1 MRKTNKNLTKQIL
14 TLMLAFVMVFTG
26 MGIGSWGVDQ
36 AWAEEDSFSKIAK
49 INYTAYNKKGKI
61 IAAYSFTT
69 DNEKCTA
76 TCKTIESF
84 RSLSKIS
91 ERITLIDE
99 EEKTIGFDNMSI
111 TLNGTTTNTWAWEK
125 DSPTELKLT
134 IAIGGKTKEYFLS
147 FIYDAPYFKTLLYN
161 YGQWTRFSYQ
171 EGVDEYKD
179 TGGTGLTVTENV
191 AKASELKLEGCTG
204 KILAI
209 ESDYCEPKDS
219 CATINS
225 DGVSA
230 VVNWYKANGEIRIT
244 ISNSDDDTT
253 GKTFTV
259 KSRRSHTFATGASE
273 HGTIK
278 KINTN
283 WNAIAT
289 DDWSCYAYPEEG
301 YKVTNAYIMA
311 TLPDETEEVR
321 YPAMEVHAE
330 TNLLTFRAPY
340 ADGTV
345 YAEFAPLTDGE
356 QSSAV
361 QVKSF
366 AIAGVQGTID
376 ESFGDYIRITGL
388 PKSLDLSQVQPEVTL
403 SKGAQAQAE
412 PLDLRGGKMAAY
424 KITAENGQAT
434 RTYWVTATQEPFYG
448 SGTAEDPYRI
458 ETADDLVALAK
469 NSQKEP
475 YRSAYYK
482 QTEDLDMSG
491 KTMSSI
497 GGVNP
502 IYGFAGIYDGNGK
515 TISNLNVSYLFD
527 AVTGEI
533 RDLTL
538 AESCTFKNASVA
550 RWLVGGKVINCKNYG
565 SILPTFNGT
574 DWSNNANAGGIV
586 QTAESGAEILGCE
599 NYGKIEIQ
607 SDKTNF
613 SRIGGIAASISNA
626 VIRDCHNY
634 GSLNAGKPAEN
645 YYGNTGNYAGGI
657 VGRVTTAGI
666 YKGNNRIIGC
676 SNRGSV
682 TAGGYVGGILAEIPN
697 NSACNVLIE
706 SCFNTGTLTATN
718 QTEDQHI
725 GGIVGM
731 GFDRI
736 LNCYHAGT
744 LEAGSTTGRS
754 YRGGI
759 LGYVAKGTGAAT
771 LAHNYSVQ
779 SASLSV
785 GGHAE
790 DAVLADD
797 TVLMNAFSMQEES
810 FVDTLNRY
818 EKPVS
823 LHAVTFA
830 MDSQNQNDG
839 YPVIGKLEKI
849 KNYNAA
855 ITAFSL
861 NGRLGVIDQ
870 EAGTITVMLPY
881 NTNLTALTPTI
892 VMTDGASVTP
902 EGAKDFTEPVKYT
915 VTSEDGSYAK
925 VYTVKVQ
932 TAASAEGFSFFRVRF
947 NVSNEEL
954 VLDENDTITV
964 SDLDFES
971 HSFSIDYLTADGSEA
986 KALLSGSNTGGGLVD
1001 KEIKKSSESGAYDTF
1016 YISNW
1021 MTGSIGGGY
1030 TSGEKT
1036 IKILYGENFSKERT
1050 ITIKVIPSLKTETF
1064 SIKSGETVLNIK
1076 EIADGYR
1083 VDLPDGT
1090 TAITVNAEGNSS
1102 KVKVSI
1108 NGEAATQKELSISAF
1123 TENGFDIVLADP
1135 DKPEINRT
1143 YHITLNPVKSCKVSF
1158 DLTPENAAI
1167 TLLDQDGSLVEPDAN
1182 GEYTLISGSGYS
1194 YTYRI
1199 SCAGYVTR
1207 EGTLDENR
1215 LNKSEKTFDIELTK
1229 VGSGSQGS
1237 ELEDLT
1243 GDWTSFRGSSTN
1255 MGITSAKTPKLDRT
1269 AKLLW
1274 QVSSGSGWSASPTPQ
1289 LLVDGYL
1296 YFHSGRKIVKINP
1309 KNGEVAASAEIAGS
1323 NQYTTNPL
1331 AYGEGMIFVLLDGG
1345 KVQAL
1350 NAKTLESLWISEE
1363 LGGQNISPLI
1373 YHNGYIYTGTWKAED
1388 KDGVYYCLS
1397 VTDEDASKTDEIKH
1411 PMWQIKHKGGFYWAG
1426 AYATDNYVVFGSDDG
1441 TSGYNSPTA
1450 TLYSVN
1456 PTTGKVIDTITG
1468 IIGDIRST
1476 IAYADGYVFFTTKA
1490 GYLYRVSVGVNGNL
1504 SEAEHFQMSGMSTG
1518 TPVVSDG
1525 TVFAT
1530 CSGKDQFNS
1539 PGTIYAVDVDTMQ
1552 KITEAETT
1560 GYVQSSML
1568 LSTAYKES
1576 EKALYLYATYN
1587 KEPGGLYALKYDL
1600 ESKNFKGKEIFTPSG
1615 SAVQYNICSPIADAD
1630 GVIYF
1635 KNDSGHIFA
1644 LKERG
1649 EDEIAIANII
1659 FRLNGGSAAG
1669 IQDGDRIE
1677 YYAGDE
1683 GKTLPIPSKS
1693 GYTFKGW
1700 FSENNTSSQQYTQVS
1715 AKLPQTLYAIWEKT
1729 AAPTPSE
1736 DGKITVKFRLIG
1748 AEVAKQDVDLSENTY
1763 LPNYVT
1769 WISTKTY
1776 RVPVGTTVGEVFKMA
1791 TEAAGIEY
1799 AGYENNYISTMKAP
1813 ASLGGK
1819 WLGEFTNGPKSGW
1832 MYTVNGSHPNKGLVD
1847 WVLSNNDFVVW
1858 HYVNDYS
1865 YEVEDWFDDP
1875 NYPSLA
1881 KKDKITKYYN
1891 GWLKA
1896 ADVVGSA
1903 GGGIAAGEVEEVK
1916 DVTTDTKTG
1925 TTTAPTE
1932 VKVSEKTNA
1941 DGTKTKVADVKVSV
1955 DNQKEILK
1963 QAKEKKSNEIILVVP
1978 SKEVGDAA
1986 KADVTLEKSFIDA
1999 IVKDTDAK
2007 LTIKTPFGDK
2017 TYTQEELKAMSEA
2030 ATGSTV
2036 TVAIEKAAEPTD
2048 DAAAKI
2054 AKAKSIVKDMKL
2066 VARSSKTAKKNI
2078 KAVLK
2083 SDAKVKASIKEL
2095 KDLGFT
2101 VKYRF
2106 YRSTKKAA
2114 SYKAAVTKKTAAYT
2128 NTSGKKGT
2136 KYFYKVQVR
2145 VYDEN
2150 GKLIAKTALKQC
2162 KYASRTWTKAK

>member
-1 MRKTNKNLTKQIL
+1 MRKINKNLTKQIL

-26 MGIGSWGVDQ
+26 MGIGSWGVDT
-36 AWAEEDSFSKIAK
+36 AWAEEKPFEAIILTLKDGTTYEFIP
-49 INYTAYNKKGKI
+49 NFEDYTAVCETEMIPTY
-61 IAAYSFTT
+61 
-69 DNEKCTA
+69 
-76 TCKTIESF
+76 IEVSDV
-84 RSLSKIS
+84 KV
-91 ERITLIDE
+91 
-99 EEKTIGFDNMSI
+99 
-111 TLNGTTTNTWAWEK
+111 
-125 DSPTELKLT
+125 ELKNLKSDEDLPVKLGKNNWSVET
-134 IAIGGKTKEYFLS
+134 QKEKNIKIGTYKFKLS
-147 FIYDAPYFKTLLYN
+147 FKQGPSYFSQITYN
-161 YGQWTRFSYQ
+161 YNGDEAKAVVKRVEGQTKYEPVGRYNGQAISDAVV
-171 EGVDEYKD
+171 EEY
-179 TGGTGLTVTENV
+179 
-191 AKASELKLEGCTG
+191 AKASKLTVEGGTG
-204 KILAI
+204 KILSI
-209 ESDYCEPKDS
+209 EPAECIIDKQDKT
-219 CATINS
+219 ATI
-225 DGVSA
+225 
-230 VVNWYKANGEIRIT
+230 NWYKANGIIK
-244 ISNSDDDTT
+244 IKLSNRMGADS
-253 GKTFTV
+253 GETFTITNHNYV
-259 KSRRSHTFATGASE
+259 KMSTSE
-273 HGTIK
+273 CKNGTIF
-278 KINTN
+278 NG
-283 WNAIAT
+283 
-289 DDWSCYAYPEEG
+289 SVVPYANRECKFYMLPDKG
-301 YKVTNAYIMA
+301 YKLKNAWVET
-311 TLPDETEEVR
+311 TLPGETEAVKPVVSMNAAANEI
-321 YPAMEVHAE
+321 
-330 TNLLTFRAPY
+330 TFTTPY
-340 ADGTV
+340 AGGTV
-345 YAEFAPLTDGE
+345 YAEFEKLGE
-356 QSSAV
+356 NEASSRALIENFSV
-361 QVKSF
+361 AGKKGKITNFGVVGWVQEVAIPKSMDITQVKPDVVLSDG
-366 AIAGVQGTID
+366 A
-376 ESFGDYIRITGL
+376 TGS
-388 PKSLDLSQVQPEVTL
+388 PEVLDLS
-403 SKGAQAQAE
+403 SGSAQ
-412 PLDLRGGKMAAY
+412 Y
-424 KITAENGQAT
+424 T
-434 RTYWVTATQEPFYG
+434 VTAANKQCKRVYTIYASQLPFNG

-458 ETADDLVALAK
+458 ETADDLVNLANK
-469 NSQKEP
+469 GQQEP
-475 YRSAYYK
+475 YRNAYYK

-491 KTMSSI
+491 KTMSPI
-497 GGVNP
+497 GGPNGDS
-502 IYGFAGIYDGNGK
+502 GFAGTYDGNGK
-515 TISNLNVSYLFD
+515 KISNLNVSYLFN

-565 SILPTFNGT
+565 SILPTFDSVDNS
-574 DWSNNANAGGIV
+574 DDAKAGGIV
-586 QTAESGAEILGCE
+586 QIAESGAEITGCE

-613 SRIGGIAASISNA
+613 SYIGGIAACISNA

-634 GSLNAGKPAEN
+634 ASLNAGKPAED

-797 TVLMNAFSMQEES
+797 TTLMLASSMQEES

-839 YPVIGKLEKI
+839 YPVIGELEKI

-881 NTNLTALTPTI
+881 NTNLIALTPTI
-892 VMTDGASVTP
+892 VMTDGATVTP
-902 EGAKDFTEPVKYT
+902 EGAKDFTKPVEYT
-915 VTSEDGSYAK
+915 VTSEDGSYTKTYK
-925 VYTVKVQ
+925 VTVK
-932 TAASAEGFSFFRVRF
+932 TPESADGFSFFRVRF
-947 NVSNEEL
+947 NISNEEL

-964 SDLDFES
+964 SDLDFAS

-986 KALLSGSNTGGGLVD
+986 KALLSGSNTEDGLVD
-1001 KEIKKSSESGAYDTF
+1001 KEITKSWWESGAYDTF

-1021 MTGSIGGGY
+1021 MTGSPGGGY

-1036 IKILYGENFSKERT
+1036 IKILYGKDFSETRT

-1064 SIKSGETVLNIK
+1064 NITAGDTALNLKETEN
-1076 EIADGYR
+1076 GYR
-1083 VDLPDGT
+1083 LDLPSGT
-1090 TAITVNAEGNSS
+1090 ESFTVNAEGNNS
-1102 KVKVSI
+1102 KVTVSI
-1108 NGEAATQKELSISAF
+1108 NGETGKQKDLTVSDLLE
-1123 TENGFDIVLADP
+1123 TGFDIVLADP
-1135 DKPEINRT
+1135 DQPEIKRT

-1255 MGITSAKTPKLDRT
+1255 MGLTSAKTPKIDKT

-1441 TSGYNSPTA
+1441 TSGYNSPA
-1450 TLYSVN
+1450 AILYSVN
-1456 PTTGKVIDTITG
+1456 PTTGKVIDKITG

-1476 IAYADGYVFFTTKA
+1476 IAYADDSVFFTTKA
-1490 GYLYRVSVGVNGNL
+1490 GYLYRVSVDENGSL
-1504 SEAEHFQMSGMSTG
+1504 SNEQYFKMDGMSTG

-1530 CSGKDQFNS
+1530 CSGARQFDD
-1539 PGTIYAVDVDTMQ
+1539 PGKVYAVNAGTMD
-1552 KITEAETT
+1552 KITEAETP
-1560 GYVQSSML
+1560 GYVQSSLL

-1600 ESKNFKGKEIFTPSG
+1600 ESKTFTGKEIFTPSG

-1649 EDEIAIANII
+1649 EDEIAIANVI

-1700 FSENNTSSQQYTQVS
+1700 FSENNTSSRQYTQVS

-1748 AEVAKQDVDLSENTY
+1748 AEVAKQDVDLSKNTY

-1791 TEAAGIEY
+1791 TAAAGIEY
-1799 AGYENNYISTMKAP
+1799 VGYENNYISTMKAP

-1832 MYTVNGSHPNKGLVD
+1832 MYTVNDSHPNKGLVD

-1903 GGGIAAGEVEEVK
+1903 GGGAAAGVIEEEVK

-1925 TTTAPTE
+1925 TTTAPTD

-1941 DGTKTKVADVKVSV
+1941 DGTKTKVADVKVSA

-1986 KADVTLEKSFIDA
+1986 KADVTLDKSFIDS
-1999 IVKDTDAK
+1999 IVKDTNAK

-2017 TYTQEELKAMSEA
+2017 TYTQDELKAMSEA
-2030 ATGSTV
+2030 ATGSTI
-2036 TVAIEKAAEPTD
+2036 TVAIEKAAEQPTD
-2048 DAAAKI
+2048 EDAAKAEKI
-2054 AKAKSIVKDMKL
+2054 AKAKSIVKNMKL

-2150 GKLIAKTALKQC
+2150 GKLVAKTALKQC
-2162 KYASRTWTKAK
+2162 KYASRTWNK

>member
-1 MRKTNKNLTKQIL
+1 
-14 TLMLAFVMVFTG
+14 MLAFVLVFTS

-36 AWAEEDSFSKIAK
+36 AWADENQPFSAIVVTKHSASYEFIPNFS
-49 INYTAYNKKGKI
+49 NYTAVCTTGNIPDQI
-61 IAAYSFTT
+61 IRGVISLEGNDLDRASLVTKNITIWKNVKTTSKTVKVSIDGESKDFTLSFEQAP
-69 DNEKCTA
+69 NY
-76 TCKTIESF
+76 F
-84 RSLSKIS
+84 N
-91 ERITLIDE
+91 RIT
-99 EEKTIGFDNMSI
+99 
-111 TLNGTTTNTWAWEK
+111 
-125 DSPTELKLT
+125 
-134 IAIGGKTKEYFLS
+134 
-147 FIYDAPYFKTLLYN
+147 YN
-161 YGQWTRFSYQ
+161 YCGPDTLAYVTY
-171 EGVDEYKD
+171 EENKDEYVPTDKP
-179 TGGTGLTVTENV
+179 GTANQFHTRGKKSEYAKESLLTV
-191 AKASELKLEGCTG
+191 SGSTG
-204 KILAI
+204 KILGI
-209 ESDYCEPKDS
+209 EPEVCVKEKSD
-219 CATINS
+219 TT
-225 DGVSA
+225 A
-230 VVNWYKANGEIRIT
+230 VINWYKANGEIAIT
-244 ISNSDDDTT
+244 LSNSPDDKV
-253 GKTFTV
+253 GKTFTI
-259 KSRRSHTFATGASE
+259 RSENKTFLSNSMNEQGRVIVSEGGTAQATQYHT
-273 HGTIK
+273 
-278 KINTN
+278 
-283 WNAIAT
+283 
-289 DDWSCYAYPEEG
+289 CYALPEDG
-301 YKVTNAYIMA
+301 YKLKEAYLSA
-311 TLPDETEEVR
+311 KLPDEETETKYDANVN
-321 YPAMEVHAE
+321 AA
-330 TNLLTFRAPY
+330 TNEITFKVPY
-340 ADGTV
+340 ADSTV
-345 YAEFAPLTDGE
+345 YAEFEPLAE
-356 QSSAV
+356 EELSSAA
-361 QVKSF
+361 QVKKFSVCGIDATIIEYGKENNKIVLF
-366 AIAGVQGTID
+366 GIPKSADLSEVHPTVSLSNGAAGT
-376 ESFGDYIRITGL
+376 E
-388 PKSLDLSQVQPEVTL
+388 SLDLS
-403 SKGAQAQAE
+403 SG
-412 PLDLRGGKMAAY
+412 
-424 KITAENGQAT
+424 TAFYT
-434 RTYWVTATQEPFYG
+434 VTAQNRNLRKYKVSVERAPFYG

-458 ETADDLVALAK
+458 EAADDLVALAT
-469 NSQKEP
+469 NSRKEP

-482 QTEDLDMSG
+482 QTEDLDMTG
-491 KTMSSI
+491 KSMNSI
-497 GGVNP
+497 GGANTT
-502 IYGFAGIYDGNGK
+502 YGFAGIYDGNGK
-515 TISNLNVSYLFD
+515 TISNLNVPYLFN

-533 RDLTL
+533 RSLTL
-538 AESCTFKNASVA
+538 DESCTFKNASVA
-550 RWLVGGKVINCKNYG
+550 RRLDGGKVFNCKNYG
-565 SILPTFNGT
+565 SILPECK
-574 DWSNNANAGGIV
+574 DVNNSLDADAGGNV
-586 QTAESGAEILGCE
+586 QDASAGSEILDCV
-599 NYGKIEIQ
+599 NYGKIEMQ
-607 SDKTNF
+607 STGANF
-613 SRIGGIAASISNA
+613 ARIGGITAYVSNSIIWN
-626 VIRDCHNY
+626 CHNY
-634 GSLNAGKPAEN
+634 GDLNAGTPTES
-645 YYGNTGNYAGGI
+645 YYGSDGNYAGGI
-657 VGRVTTAGI
+657 AGQASGDSTI
-666 YKGNNRIIGC
+666 VGC
-676 SNRGSV
+676 SNHGSV
-682 TAGGYVGGILAEIPN
+682 TAGGYIGGILGLITN
-697 NSACNVLIE
+697 NIDYRILVE
-706 SCFNTGTLTATN
+706 SCFNTGTITGTN

-759 LGYVAKGTGAAT
+759 LGYVAKGKGATT

-797 TVLMNAFSMQEES
+797 TTLMLASFMKEES

-823 LHAVTFA
+823 LYQVTFA
-830 MDSQNQNDG
+830 MDSKAENDG
-839 YPVIGKLEKI
+839 YPVIGELEKI

-986 KALLSGSNTGGGLVD
+986 KALISGSNTGGGLVD
-1001 KEIKKSSESGAYDTF
+1001 KEITKSWDSGAYDIF
-1016 YISNW
+1016 RISNW

-1036 IKILYGENFSKERT
+1036 IRILYGENFSKTRT
-1050 ITIKVIPSLKTETF
+1050 ITIKVIPSLKTENF
-1064 SIKSGETVLNIK
+1064 SIKSGEIVLNIK
-1076 EIADGYR
+1076 ETADGYR

-1090 TAITVNAEGNSS
+1090 ENITVNAEANNS
-1102 KVKVSI
+1102 KVTVSI
-1108 NGEAATQKELSISAF
+1108 NGETAKSKELTVSELQEKA
-1123 TENGFDIVLADP
+1123 FDIVLADP

-1255 MGITSAKTPKLDRT
+1255 MGLTSAKTPKIDKT

-1331 AYGEGMIFVLLDGG
+1331 AYGEGMIFVLLDDG

-1426 AYATDNYVVFGSDDG
+1426 AYATDNYVIFGSDDG

-1490 GYLYRVSVGVNGNL
+1490 GYLYRVSVDANGNL
-1504 SEAEHFQMSGMSTG
+1504 SEAKYFQMSGMSTG

-1525 TVFAT
+1525 TVFVT

-1539 PGTIYAVDVDTMQ
+1539 PGTIYAVDVNTMQ
-1552 KITEAETT
+1552 EITKAETP

-1600 ESKNFKGKEIFTPSG
+1600 GSKTFTGKEIFTPSG

-1649 EDEIAIANII
+1649 EDEIAIANVI

-1865 YEVEDWFDDP
+1865 
-1875 NYPSLA
+1875 
-1881 KKDKITKYYN
+1881 
-1891 GWLKA
+1891 
-1896 ADVVGSA
+1896 
-1903 GGGIAAGEVEEVK
+1903 
-1916 DVTTDTKTG
+1916 
-1925 TTTAPTE
+1925 
-1932 VKVSEKTNA
+1932 
-1941 DGTKTKVADVKVSV
+1941 
-1955 DNQKEILK
+1955 
-1963 QAKEKKSNEIILVVP
+1963 
-1978 SKEVGDAA
+1978 
-1986 KADVTLEKSFIDA
+1986 
-1999 IVKDTDAK
+1999 
-2007 LTIKTPFGDK
+2007 
-2017 TYTQEELKAMSEA
+2017 
-2030 ATGSTV
+2030 
-2036 TVAIEKAAEPTD
+2036 
-2048 DAAAKI
+2048 
-2054 AKAKSIVKDMKL
+2054 
-2066 VARSSKTAKKNI
+2066 
-2078 KAVLK
+2078 
-2083 SDAKVKASIKEL
+2083 
-2095 KDLGFT
+2095 
-2101 VKYRF
+2101 
-2106 YRSTKKAA
+2106 
-2114 SYKAAVTKKTAAYT
+2114 
-2128 NTSGKKGT
+2128 
-2136 KYFYKVQVR
+2136 
-2145 VYDEN
+2145 
-2150 GKLIAKTALKQC
+2150 
-2162 KYASRTWTKAK
+2162 

>member
-36 AWAEEDSFSKIAK
+36 AWADEDSFSKIAQIDYVPQGK
-49 INYTAYNKKGKI
+49 PRNSFMVDHETKTAVSETKFERLGTRPSYLKLVDTEGNEIRPDTITGTLDGKPVTRWTWSKDAPTI
-61 IAAYSFTT
+61 LQLAI
-69 DNEKCTA
+69 
-76 TCKTIESF
+76 TIEG
-84 RSLSKIS
+84 R
-91 ERITLIDE
+91 
-99 EEKTIGFDNMSI
+99 
-111 TLNGTTTNTWAWEK
+111 
-125 DSPTELKLT
+125 TE
-134 IAIGGKTKEYFLS
+134 
-147 FIYDAPYFKTLLYN
+147 IYDLSYEYKPDPTYFKTLLYN

-171 EGVDEYKD
+171 EGVYEYKD
-179 TGGTGLTVTENV
+179 TGNGLTVKEDV

-204 KILAI
+204 RILKI
-209 ESDYCEPKDS
+209 ESDYCESNDS
-219 CATINS
+219 CAAINA
-225 DGVSA
+225 DGISA

-244 ISNSDDDTT
+244 ISNSGDDTT

-259 KSRRSHTFATGASE
+259 KSRRRHDVTTGASE

-278 KINTN
+278 KIMTSSS
-283 WNAIAT
+283 AIAT

-321 YPAMEVHAE
+321 YPVTKVDAK

-345 YAEFAPLTDGE
+345 YAEFAPLADGE

-376 ESFGDYIRITGL
+376 ESFNDYIRITGL
-388 PKSLDLSQVQPEVTL
+388 PKSLDLSQVQPKVTL

-412 PLDLRGGKMAAY
+412 PLDLRGGKMVAY

-458 ETADDLVALAK
+458 ETADDLVALAN

-482 QTEDLDMSG
+482 QTEDLDMTG
-491 KTMSSI
+491 KSMNSI
-497 GGVNP
+497 GGANMT
-502 IYGFAGIYDGNGK
+502 YGFAGTYDGNGK
-515 TISNLNVSYLFD
+515 TISNLNVPYLFN

-574 DWSNNANAGGIV
+574 DWSNDANAGGIV
-586 QTAESGAEILGCE
+586 QTAESGAEIIGCE

-744 LEAGSTTGRS
+744 LEAGSTSGRS

-797 TVLMNAFSMQEES
+797 TTLMLASFMKEES

-823 LHAVTFA
+823 LYQVTFA

-839 YPVIGKLEKI
+839 YPVIGELEKI

-881 NTNLTALTPTI
+881 NTDLTALTPTI

-986 KALLSGSNTGGGLVD
+986 KALISGSNTGGGLVD
-1001 KEIKKSSESGAYDTF
+1001 KEITKSWESGAYDTF

-1036 IKILYGENFSKERT
+1036 IKILYGENFSKTRT
-1050 ITIKVIPSLKTETF
+1050 ITIKVIPSLKTEAF
-1064 SIKSGETVLNIK
+1064 SITAGDTALNLKET
-1076 EIADGYR
+1076 EDGYR
-1083 VDLPDGT
+1083 IDVPSGT

-1102 KVKVSI
+1102 KVTVLI
-1108 NGEAATQKELSISAF
+1108 NGDTATSKELTVSDLPES
-1123 TENGFDIVLADP
+1123 GFDIVLADP
-1135 DKPEINRT
+1135 DNEAINRT
-1143 YHITLNPVKSCKVSF
+1143 YHITVNPVKSCKVSF

-1255 MGITSAKTPKLDRT
+1255 MGLTSAKTPKIDKT

-1331 AYGEGMIFVLLDGG
+1331 AYGEGMIFVLLDDG

-1490 GYLYRVSVGVNGNL
+1490 GYLYRVSVDANGNL
-1504 SEAEHFQMSGMSTG
+1504 SEAKYFQMSGMSTG

-1552 KITEAETT
+1552 KITEAETP

-1600 ESKNFKGKEIFTPSG
+1600 GSKTFTGKEIFTPSG

-1649 EDEIAIANII
+1649 EDEIAIANVI

-1748 AEVAKQDVDLSENTY
+1748 AEVAKRDVDLSKNTY

-1813 ASLGGK
+1813 AFLGGK

-1875 NYPSLA
+1875 NYPKLA
-1881 KKDKITKYYN
+1881 TNDKYYN

-1896 ADVVGSA
+1896 ADSTGAS
-1903 GGGIAAGEVEEVK
+1903 GGGIAAGTVEEEVK
-1916 DVTTDTKTG
+1916 NVTTDTKTG

-1941 DGTKTKVADVKVSV
+1941 DGTKTKVADVKVSA

-2078 KAVLK
+2078 KVTTSLDK
-2083 SDAKVKASIKEL
+2083 QDKTLIKEL

>member
-36 AWAEEDSFSKIAK
+36 AWAEEDSFSKIAQ
-49 INYTAYNKKGKI
+49 INYVARGKLRNSFVVDHKTKTAVSEAKFESLVNRLSYLKLVDTEGNEILFDKITGTLDGKTVT
-61 IAAYSFTT
+61 SWTW
-69 DNEKCTA
+69 
-76 TCKTIESF
+76 
-84 RSLSKIS
+84 SKDAPTPLQLAI
-91 ERITLIDE
+91 
-99 EEKTIGFDNMSI
+99 TIGGRTETYALSYEYKPD
-111 TLNGTTTNTWAWEK
+111 
-125 DSPTELKLT
+125 PT
-134 IAIGGKTKEYFLS
+134 
-147 FIYDAPYFKTLLYN
+147 YFKTLLYN

-179 TGGTGLTVTENV
+179 TGIGLTVRENV

-204 KILAI
+204 RILKI

-244 ISNSDDDTT
+244 ISNSGNDTT

-259 KSRRSHTFATGASE
+259 KSRRRHDVTTGASE

-278 KINTN
+278 KIKTN
-283 WNAIAT
+283 PSAIAT

-321 YPAMEVHAE
+321 YSVKEVHAE

-345 YAEFAPLTDGE
+345 YAEFVPLADGE

-366 AIAGVQGTID
+366 AIAGVQGVID
-376 ESFGDYIRITGL
+376 ESYGDYIRVTGL
-388 PKSLDLSQVQPEVTL
+388 PKSVDLSQVQPKVTL

-458 ETADDLVALAK
+458 ETADDLVALAT

-482 QTEDLDMSG
+482 QTEDLDMTG
-491 KTMSSI
+491 KSMNSI
-497 GGVNP
+497 GGVNTT
-502 IYGFAGIYDGNGK
+502 YGFAGTYEGNGK

-527 AVTGEI
+527 TVTGEI

-797 TVLMNAFSMQEES
+797 TTLMLASSMQEES
-810 FVDTLNRY
+810 FIDTLNRY

-823 LHAVTFA
+823 LYQVTFA

-839 YPVIGKLEKI
+839 YPVIGELEKI

-881 NTNLTALTPTI
+881 NTDLTALTPTI

-986 KALLSGSNTGGGLVD
+986 KALISGSNTGGGLVD
-1001 KEIKKSSESGAYDTF
+1001 KEITKSWDSGAYDTF

-1036 IKILYGENFSKERT
+1036 IRILYGENFSKTRT
-1050 ITIKVIPSLKTETF
+1050 ITIKVIPSLKTENF

-1076 EIADGYR
+1076 ETADGYR

-1090 TAITVNAEGNSS
+1090 ENITVNAEANNS
-1102 KVKVSI
+1102 KVTVSI
-1108 NGEAATQKELSISAF
+1108 NGERSTSKELTVSELK
-1123 TENGFDIVLADP
+1123 ENTFDIVLADP

-1158 DLTPENAAI
+1158 DLMPENAAI

-1255 MGITSAKTPKLDRT
+1255 MGLTSAKTPKIDKT

-1552 KITEAETT
+1552 KITEAETP

-1600 ESKNFKGKEIFTPSG
+1600 GSKTFTGKEIFTPSG

-1649 EDEIAIANII
+1649 EDEIAIANVI

-1748 AEVAKQDVDLSENTY
+1748 AEVAKRDVDLSKNTY

-1963 QAKEKKSNEIILVVP
+1963 QAKEKKSNEIILVV
-1978 SKEVGDAA
+1978 SGKEVGDAA

-2036 TVAIEKAAEPTD
+2036 TIVIEKAAEPTD

-2083 SDAKVKASIKEL
+2083 SDAKVKASIKEM

>member
-36 AWAEEDSFSKIAK
+36 AWADEDSFSKIAQIDYVPQGK
-49 INYTAYNKKGKI
+49 PRNSFMVDHETKTAVSETKFERLGTRPSYLKLVDTEGNEIRPDTITGTLDGKPVTRWTWSKDAPTI
-61 IAAYSFTT
+61 LQLAI
-69 DNEKCTA
+69 
-76 TCKTIESF
+76 TIEG
-84 RSLSKIS
+84 R
-91 ERITLIDE
+91 
-99 EEKTIGFDNMSI
+99 
-111 TLNGTTTNTWAWEK
+111 
-125 DSPTELKLT
+125 TE
-134 IAIGGKTKEYFLS
+134 
-147 FIYDAPYFKTLLYN
+147 IYDLSYEYKPDPTYFKTLLYN

-179 TGGTGLTVTENV
+179 TGGAGLTVKENV
-191 AKASELKLEGCTG
+191 AKASALKLEGCTG

-259 KSRRSHTFATGASE
+259 KSRRLHTFATGASE

-278 KINTN
+278 KIMTSSS
-283 WNAIAT
+283 AIAT

-321 YPAMEVHAE
+321 YSVKEVDAE

-345 YAEFAPLTDGE
+345 YAEFAPLADGE

-376 ESFGDYIRITGL
+376 ESFNDYIRITGL
-388 PKSLDLSQVQPEVTL
+388 PKSLDLSQVQPKVTL

-412 PLDLRGGKMAAY
+412 PLDLRGGKMTAY

-482 QTEDLDMSG
+482 QSEDLDMTG
-491 KTMSSI
+491 KSMNSI
-497 GGVNP
+497 GGANMT
-502 IYGFAGIYDGNGK
+502 YGFAGTYDGNGK
-515 TISNLNVSYLFD
+515 TISNLNVPYLFN

-586 QTAESGAEILGCE
+586 QIAERGAEILGCK

-613 SRIGGIAASISNA
+613 SRIGGIAASISN
-626 VIRDCHNY
+626 VTIRNCHNY
-634 GSLNAGKPAEN
+634 GSLNAGKPAEG
-645 YYGNTGNYAGGI
+645 YHGSTGNYAGGI
-657 VGRVTTAGI
+657 VGEVRTSST
-666 YKGNNRIIGC
+666 YKGSTQIIGC

-744 LEAGSTTGRS
+744 LEAGSTSGRS

-797 TVLMNAFSMQEES
+797 TTLMLASSMQEES
-810 FVDTLNRY
+810 FIDTLNRY

-823 LHAVTFA
+823 LYQVTFA
-830 MDSQNQNDG
+830 MDSKAENDG
-839 YPVIGKLEKI
+839 YPVIGELEKI

-881 NTNLTALTPTI
+881 NTDLTALTPTI

-925 VYTVKVQ
+925 VYAVKVQ

-947 NVSNEEL
+947 NASNEEL

-986 KALLSGSNTGGGLVD
+986 KALISGSNTGDGLID
-1001 KEIKKSSESGAYDTF
+1001 KEITKSWDSGAYDIF
-1016 YISNW
+1016 RISNW

-1050 ITIKVIPSLKTETF
+1050 ITIKVIPSLKTENF

-1076 EIADGYR
+1076 ETADGYR

-1090 TAITVNAEGNSS
+1090 ENITVNAEANNS

-1108 NGEAATQKELSISAF
+1108 NGERATSKELTVSELQEKA
-1123 TENGFDIVLADP
+1123 FDIVLADP

-1255 MGITSAKTPKLDRT
+1255 MGLTSAKTPKIDKT

-1331 AYGEGMIFVLLDGG
+1331 AYGEGMIFVLLDDG

-1490 GYLYRVSVGVNGNL
+1490 GYLYRVSVDANGNL
-1504 SEAEHFQMSGMSTG
+1504 SEAKYFQMSGMSTG

-1525 TVFAT
+1525 TVFVT

-1539 PGTIYAVDVDTMQ
+1539 PGTIYAVDVNTMQ
-1552 KITEAETT
+1552 EITKAETP

-1600 ESKNFKGKEIFTPSG
+1600 GSKTFTGKEIFTPSG

-1649 EDEIAIANII
+1649 EDEIAIANVI

-1791 TEAAGIEY
+1791 TAAAGIEY
-1799 AGYENNYISTMKAP
+1799 VGYENNYISTMKAP

-1916 DVTTDTKTG
+1916 DVTTDTKSG

-2083 SDAKVKASIKEL
+2083 SDAKVNASIKEL

>member
-1 MRKTNKNLTKQIL
+1 MRKTNKDLTKQIL

-26 MGIGSWGVDQ
+26 MGIGSWGVDE
-36 AWAEEDSFSKIAK
+36 AWADG
-49 INYTAYNKKGKI
+49 TYNDKYLRI
-61 IAAYSFTT
+61 I
-69 DNEKCTA
+69 
-76 TCKTIESF
+76 
-84 RSLSKIS
+84 LSKDDKTYEFVDQFEIDMS
-91 ERITLIDE
+91 ATAICKVKTMPEDLSDATIALANSQYGEKLITTTIDE
-99 EEKTIGFDNMSI
+99 WKTSV
-111 TLNGTTTNTWAWEK
+111 
-125 DSPTELKLT
+125 S
-134 IAIGGKTKEYFLS
+134 KTKEIQIDIEGNPTTYKLILES
-147 FIYDAPYFKTLLYN
+147 SSRYFKTLLYN
-161 YGQWTRFSYQ
+161 YGQWRRFSYQ

-179 TGGTGLTVTENV
+179 TGGTGLTVKENV

-204 KILAI
+204 RILKI

-244 ISNSDDDTT
+244 ISNSGNDTT

-259 KSRRSHTFATGASE
+259 KSRRRHDVTTGASE

-278 KINTN
+278 KIKTN
-283 WNAIAT
+283 PSAIAT

-321 YPAMEVHAE
+321 YSVKEVHAE

-345 YAEFAPLTDGE
+345 YAEFVPLADGE

-366 AIAGVQGTID
+366 AIAGVQGVID
-376 ESFGDYIRITGL
+376 ESYGDYIRVTGL
-388 PKSLDLSQVQPEVTL
+388 PKSVDLSQVQPKVTL

-482 QTEDLDMSG
+482 QTEDLDMTG
-491 KTMSSI
+491 KSMNSI
-497 GGVNP
+497 GGANTT
-502 IYGFAGIYDGNGK
+502 YGFAGIYDGNGK
-515 TISNLNVSYLFD
+515 TISNLNVPYLFN

-586 QTAESGAEILGCE
+586 QIAERGAEILGCK

-613 SRIGGIAASISNA
+613 SRIGGIAASISN
-626 VIRDCHNY
+626 VTIRNCHNY
-634 GSLNAGKPAEN
+634 GSLNAGKPAEG
-645 YYGNTGNYAGGI
+645 YHGSTGNYAGGI
-657 VGRVTTAGI
+657 VGEVRTSSTD
-666 YKGNNRIIGC
+666 KGSPQIIGC

-797 TVLMNAFSMQEES
+797 TTLMLASSMQEES
-810 FVDTLNRY
+810 FIDTLNRY

-823 LHAVTFA
+823 LYQVTFA
-830 MDSQNQNDG
+830 MDSKAENDG

-849 KNYNAA
+849 KNSNAA

-881 NTNLTALTPTI
+881 NTDLTALTPTI

-932 TAASAEGFSFFRVRF
+932 TAANAEGFSFFRVRF

-954 VLDENDTITV
+954 VLDKNDTITV

-986 KALLSGSNTGGGLVD
+986 KAFLSGSNTGDGLD
-1001 KEIKKSSESGAYDTF
+1001 NKEITKSWDSGAYDIF
-1016 YISNW
+1016 RISNW

-1036 IKILYGENFSKERT
+1036 IKILYGENFSRERT
-1050 ITIKVIPSLKTETF
+1050 ITIKVIPSLKTENF

-1076 EIADGYR
+1076 ETADGYR

-1090 TAITVNAEGNSS
+1090 ENITVNAEANNS

-1108 NGEAATQKELSISAF
+1108 NGERATSKELTVSELQ
-1123 TENGFDIVLADP
+1123 ENTFDIVLADP

-1158 DLTPENAAI
+1158 DPTPENAAI

-1255 MGITSAKTPKLDRT
+1255 MGLTSAKTPKIDKT

-1289 LLVDGYL
+1289 LLVDCYL

-1456 PTTGKVIDTITG
+1456 PTTGKVISKLTDIN
-1468 IIGDIRST
+1468 GDIRST
-1476 IAYADGYVFFTTKA
+1476 IAYAGGYVFFTTKA
-1490 GYLYRVSVGVNGNL
+1490 GYLYRVSVNVNGNL

-1552 KITEAETT
+1552 KITEAETP
-1560 GYVQSSML
+1560 GYVQSSLL

-1600 ESKNFKGKEIFTPSG
+1600 GSKTFTGKEIFTPSG

-1649 EDEIAIANII
+1649 EDEIAIANVI

-1748 AEVAKQDVDLSENTY
+1748 AEVAKRDVDLSKNTY

-1791 TEAAGIEY
+1791 TAAAGIEY
-1799 AGYENNYISTMKAP
+1799 VGYENNYISTMKAP

-1903 GGGIAAGEVEEVK
+1903 GGGTAAGVIEEEVK
-1916 DVTTDTKTG
+1916 NVTTDTKTG

-1941 DGTKTKVADVKVSV
+1941 DGTKTKVADVKVSA

-1986 KADVTLEKSFIDA
+1986 KADVTLDKSFIDS

-2017 TYTQEELKAMSEA
+2017 TYTQDELKAMSEA

-2036 TVAIEKAAEPTD
+2036 TVVIEKAAEEPTD

-2054 AKAKSIVKDMKL
+2054 EKAKSIVKDMKL

-2083 SDAKVKASIKEL
+2083 SDAKVNASIKEL

>member
-1 MRKTNKNLTKQIL
+1 MNKTQNPVFKKALVM
-14 TLMLAFVMVFTG
+14 LMAVIMVFTY
-26 MGIGSWGVDQ
+26 MPSM
-36 AWAEEDSFSKIAK
+36 AWAE
-49 INYTAYNKKGKI
+49 
-61 IAAYSFTT
+61 
-69 DNEKCTA
+69 
-76 TCKTIESF
+76 
-84 RSLSKIS
+84 
-91 ERITLIDE
+91 DE
-99 EEKTIGFDNMSI
+99 PFEAIV
-111 TLNGTTTNTWAWEK
+111 
-125 DSPTELKLT
+125 LT
-134 IAIGGKTKEYFLS
+134 AIGGKARSYEFIPNFADNTAICEIGDIPTNFSYNVSLKGNDSDNVFVEGYTTGSWNNASSSTVKVTVSIDGVFKEFTLS
-147 FIYDAPYFKTLLYN
+147 FKQGPNYFKQIMYNFKNTTDAEDDLACVKYVEGKTDYEPKSLYGN
-161 YGQWTRFSYQ
+161 TRISDAAVEQYAK
-171 EGVDEYKD
+171 ESKLMVV
-179 TGGTGLTVTENV
+179 GG
-191 AKASELKLEGCTG
+191 TG
-204 KILAI
+204 KILGI
-209 ESDYCEPKDS
+209 EPAECASEITATT
-219 CATINS
+219 ATI
-225 DGVSA
+225 
-230 VVNWYKANGEIRIT
+230 NWYKANGKIAIT
-244 ISNSDDDTT
+244 LSNSMEAET
-253 GKTFTV
+253 GETFTITNYNQV
-259 KSRRSHTFATGASE
+259 KISKAE
-273 HGTIK
+273 CDHGIISPGVFYANKDT
-278 KINTN
+278 KIY
-283 WNAIAT
+283 ALP
-289 DDWSCYAYPEEG
+289 DDG
-301 YKVTNAYIMA
+301 YKLKNAYLLIN
-311 TLPDETEEVR
+311 LPDETEPVR
-321 YPAMEVHAE
+321 SDATVDSE
-330 TNLLTFRAPY
+330 TNVGTIKTSYGNGTLYTEFELLG
-340 ADGTV
+340 D
-345 YAEFAPLTDGE
+345 EE
-356 QSSAV
+356 KSSVALL
-361 QVKSF
+361 KSF
-366 AIAGVQGTID
+366 SILEKEGTISD
-376 ESFGDYIRITGL
+376 TARNGKVTGILL
-388 PKSLDLSQVQPEVTL
+388 PKETDLSKIVPDVTL
-403 SKGAQAQAE
+403 SKGATGS
-412 PLDLRGGKMAAY
+412 PNVLNLSSGKATY
-424 KITAENGQAT
+424 TVTSENGKCKRKYT
-434 RTYWVTATQEPFYG
+434 VTVQKEFFDG

-458 ETADDLVALAK
+458 ETAGDLAALAK
-469 NSQKEP
+469 NGQKEP

-482 QTEDLDMSG
+482 QSKDLDMSG
-491 KTMSSI
+491 KSMNSI
-497 GGVNP
+497 GGANTT
-502 IYGFAGIYDGNGK
+502 YGFAGIYDGNGK
-515 TISNLNVSYLFD
+515 TISNLNVPYLFN

-565 SILPTFNGT
+565 SILPTFKGT
-574 DWSNNANAGGIV
+574 DWSDDANAGGIV
-586 QTAESGAEILGCE
+586 QTAERGAEILGCK

-613 SRIGGIAASISNA
+613 SRIGGIAASISN
-626 VIRDCHNY
+626 VTIRNCHNY
-634 GSLNAGKPAEN
+634 GSLNAGKPAE
-645 YYGNTGNYAGGI
+645 GSHGRTGNYAGGI
-657 VGRVTTAGI
+657 VGGVTAGI

-682 TAGGYVGGILAEIPN
+682 TAGGYVGGIWAEIPN

-744 LEAGSTTGRS
+744 LKAGPTSGRS

-790 DAVLADD
+790 DAALADD
-797 TVLMNAFSMQEES
+797 TTLMLASSMQEGS

-818 EKPVS
+818 EKPLS
-823 LHAVTFA
+823 LYQVTFA
-830 MDSQNQNDG
+830 MDSKAENDG
-839 YPVIGKLEKI
+839 YPVIGELEKI

-902 EGAKDFTEPVKYT
+902 EGAKDFTEPMKYT

-932 TAASAEGFSFFRVRF
+932 TAARAEGFSFFRVRF

-986 KALLSGSNTGGGLVD
+986 KALISGSNTGGGLVD
-1001 KEIKKSSESGAYDTF
+1001 KEITKSWDSGAYDIF
-1016 YISNW
+1016 RISNW
-1021 MTGSIGGGY
+1021 MTGSTGGGY

-1050 ITIKVIPSLKTETF
+1050 ITIKVIPSLKTENF

-1076 EIADGYR
+1076 ETADGYR

-1090 TAITVNAEGNSS
+1090 ENITVNAEANNSR
-1102 KVKVSI
+1102 VTVSI
-1108 NGEAATQKELSISAF
+1108 NGETAKSKELTVSELKKN
-1123 TENGFDIVLADP
+1123 TFDIVLADP
-1135 DKPEINRT
+1135 EKSEINRT

-1158 DLTPENAAI
+1158 DLMPKNAAI

-1199 SCAGYVTR
+1199 SCAGYVTCER
-1207 EGTLDENR
+1207 TLDENR
-1215 LNKSEKTFDIELTK
+1215 LNKSETTFVIELPK

-1237 ELEDLT
+1237 ELEYLT
-1243 GDWTSFRGSSTN
+1243 GDWTSFRGNSTN
-1255 MGITSAKTPKLDRT
+1255 MGLTSAKTPKIDKT

-1441 TSGYNSPTA
+1441 TGGYNAPA

-1456 PTTGKVIDTITG
+1456 PTTGKVISKLTDIN
-1468 IIGDIRST
+1468 GDIRST

-1490 GYLYRVSVGVNGNL
+1490 GYLYRVSVDVNGNL

-1539 PGTIYAVDVDTMQ
+1539 SGTIYAVDVDTMQ
-1552 KITEAETT
+1552 KITEAETP
-1560 GYVQSSML
+1560 GYVQSSLL

-1649 EDEIAIANII
+1649 EDEIAIANVI

-1748 AEVAKQDVDLSENTY
+1748 AEVAKRDVDLSKNTY

-1903 GGGIAAGEVEEVK
+1903 GGGAAAGVIEEEVK

-1925 TTTAPTE
+1925 TTTAPTD

-1941 DGTKTKVADVKVSV
+1941 DGTKTKVADVKVSA

-1963 QAKEKKSNEIILVVP
+1963 QAKASKSKEIILNVS
-1978 SKEVGDAA
+1978 SKSVGDAA
-1986 KADVTLEKSFIDA
+1986 KADVTLDKSFIDS
-1999 IVKDTDAK
+1999 IVKDTNAK

-2017 TYTQEELKAMSEA
+2017 TYTQDELKAMSEA

-2036 TVAIEKAAEPTD
+2036 TVVIEKAAEPTD

-2106 YRSTKKAA
+2106 YRSTAKAA
-2114 SYKAAVTKKTAAYT
+2114 SYKSTVTKKTASYT

-2136 KYFYKVQVR
+2136 KYFYKVQAR

-2162 KYASRTWTKAK
+2162 KYASRTWTK

>member
-36 AWAEEDSFSKIAK
+36 AWADGEPFEAIILKLKDGTTYEFIPNFEDKTAVCEIAL
-49 INYTAYNKKGKI
+49 IPTSINKKTKV
-61 IAAYSFTT
+61 SLKSPR
-69 DNEKCTA
+69 DNNVSLTA
-76 TCKTIESF
+76 TTLGKNNWNVASGRSQSIKITIDGNKQSFKLSFKQGPNWFTQITYNYESEEAKAVVK
-84 RSLSKIS
+84 RVEGQTEYEPVGQHNGQEIS
-91 ERITLIDE
+91 EDVVE
-99 EEKTIGFDNMSI
+99 E
-111 TLNGTTTNTWAWEK
+111 
-125 DSPTELKLT
+125 
-134 IAIGGKTKEYFLS
+134 Y
-147 FIYDAPYFKTLLYN
+147 
-161 YGQWTRFSYQ
+161 
-171 EGVDEYKD
+171 
-179 TGGTGLTVTENV
+179 
-191 AKASELKLEGCTG
+191 AKASKLTVIGGTG
-204 KILAI
+204 KILGI
-209 ESDYCEPKDS
+209 EPIECAADITDTT
-219 CATINS
+219 ATI
-225 DGVSA
+225 
-230 VVNWYKANGEIRIT
+230 NWYKANGKIKITLSNDIELKSGEIFTIT
-244 ISNSDDDTT
+244 NHNHVKMSTAECENGTIFNGSVVPYANRECKFYMLPDKGYKLKNAWVETT
-253 GKTFTV
+253 LPGETEAVKLTVSMNAAANEITFT
-259 KSRRSHTFATGASE
+259 T
-273 HGTIK
+273 
-278 KINTN
+278 
-283 WNAIAT
+283 
-289 DDWSCYAYPEEG
+289 
-301 YKVTNAYIMA
+301 
-311 TLPDETEEVR
+311 
-321 YPAMEVHAE
+321 
-330 TNLLTFRAPY
+330 PY
-340 ADGTV
+340 AGGTV
-345 YAEFAPLTDGE
+345 YAEFEKLGENEASSRALLESFSVAGKKGKITNFGVTGRVQEVVIPKSMDLT
-356 QSSAV
+356 
-361 QVKSF
+361 QVKPDVVLSDG
-366 AIAGVQGTID
+366 A
-376 ESFGDYIRITGL
+376 TGS
-388 PKSLDLSQVQPEVTL
+388 PEVLDLS
-403 SKGAQAQAE
+403 SGSAQ
-412 PLDLRGGKMAAY
+412 Y
-424 KITAENGQAT
+424 T
-434 RTYWVTATQEPFYG
+434 VTAANKQCKRVYTIYASQVPFDG
-448 SGTAEDPYRI
+448 SGTAEDPYLI
-458 ETADDLVALAK
+458 CTADDLVALAK

-482 QTEDLDMSG
+482 QTEDLDMTG
-491 KTMSSI
+491 KSMNSI
-497 GGVNP
+497 GGANTT
-502 IYGFAGIYDGNGK
+502 YGFAGIYDGNGK
-515 TISNLNVSYLFD
+515 TISNLNVPYLFN

-574 DWSNNANAGGIV
+574 DWSNDANAGGIV
-586 QTAESGAEILGCE
+586 QIAERGAEILGCK

-613 SRIGGIAASISNA
+613 SRIGGIAASISN
-626 VIRDCHNY
+626 VTIRNCHNY
-634 GSLNAGKPAEN
+634 GSLNAGKPAEG
-645 YYGNTGNYAGGI
+645 YHGSTGNYAGGI
-657 VGRVTTAGI
+657 VGEVRTSST
-666 YKGNNRIIGC
+666 YKGSTQIIGC

-744 LEAGSTTGRS
+744 LEAGSTSGRS

-823 LHAVTFA
+823 LYQVTFA

-839 YPVIGKLEKI
+839 YPVIGELEKI

-881 NTNLTALTPTI
+881 NTDLTALTPTI

-925 VYTVKVQ
+925 VYAVKVQ

-986 KALLSGSNTGGGLVD
+986 KALISGSNTGDGLID
-1001 KEIKKSSESGAYDTF
+1001 KEITKSWDSGAYDIF
-1016 YISNW
+1016 RISNW

-1050 ITIKVIPSLKTETF
+1050 ITIKVIPSLKTENF

-1076 EIADGYR
+1076 ETADGYR

-1090 TAITVNAEGNSS
+1090 ENITVNAEANNS

-1108 NGEAATQKELSISAF
+1108 NGERATSKELTVSELQEKA
-1123 TENGFDIVLADP
+1123 FDIVLADP

-1255 MGITSAKTPKLDRT
+1255 MGLTSAKTPKIDKT

-1331 AYGEGMIFVLLDGG
+1331 AYGEGMIFVLLDDG

-1490 GYLYRVSVGVNGNL
+1490 GYLYRVSVYANGNL
-1504 SEAEHFQMSGMSTG
+1504 SEAKYFQMSGMSTG
-1518 TPVVSDG
+1518 TPVVSDD

-1552 KITEAETT
+1552 KITEAETP

-1600 ESKNFKGKEIFTPSG
+1600 GSKTFTGKEIFTPSG

-1649 EDEIAIANII
+1649 EDEIAIANVI

-1748 AEVAKQDVDLSENTY
+1748 AEVAKRDVDLSKNTY

-1791 TEAAGIEY
+1791 TAAAGIEY
-1799 AGYENNYISTMKAP
+1799 VGYENNYISTMKAP

-1903 GGGIAAGEVEEVK
+1903 GGGTAAGVIEEEVK
-1916 DVTTDTKTG
+1916 NVTTDTKTG

-1941 DGTKTKVADVKVSV
+1941 DGTKTKVADVKVSA

-1986 KADVTLEKSFIDA
+1986 KADVTLDKSFIDS

-2017 TYTQEELKAMSEA
+2017 TYTQDELKAMSEA

-2036 TVAIEKAAEPTD
+2036 TVVIEKAAEEPTD

-2054 AKAKSIVKDMKL
+2054 EKAKSIVKDMKL

-2083 SDAKVKASIKEL
+2083 SDAKVNASIKEL

>member
-26 MGIGSWGVDQ
+26 MGIGSWGVDE
-36 AWAEEDSFSKIAK
+36 AWADG
-49 INYTAYNKKGKI
+49 TYNDKYLRI
-61 IAAYSFTT
+61 I
-69 DNEKCTA
+69 
-76 TCKTIESF
+76 
-84 RSLSKIS
+84 LSKDDKTYEFVDQFEIDMS
-91 ERITLIDE
+91 ATAICKVKTMPEDLSDATIALANSQYGEKLITTTIDE
-99 EEKTIGFDNMSI
+99 WKTSV
-111 TLNGTTTNTWAWEK
+111 
-125 DSPTELKLT
+125 S
-134 IAIGGKTKEYFLS
+134 KTKEIQIDIEGNPTTYKLILES
-147 FIYDAPYFKTLLYN
+147 SSRYFKTLLYN

-179 TGGTGLTVTENV
+179 TGGTGLTVKENV

-204 KILAI
+204 RILKI

-244 ISNSDDDTT
+244 ISNSGNDTT

-259 KSRRSHTFATGASE
+259 KSRRRHDVTTGASE

-278 KINTN
+278 KIKTN
-283 WNAIAT
+283 PSAIAT

-321 YPAMEVHAE
+321 YSVKEVHAE

-345 YAEFAPLTDGE
+345 YAEFVPLADGE

-366 AIAGVQGTID
+366 AIAGVQGVID
-376 ESFGDYIRITGL
+376 ESYGDYIRVTGL
-388 PKSLDLSQVQPEVTL
+388 PKSVDLSQVQPKVTL

-482 QTEDLDMSG
+482 QTEDLDMTG
-491 KTMSSI
+491 KSMNSI
-497 GGVNP
+497 GGANTT
-502 IYGFAGIYDGNGK
+502 YGFAGIYDGNGK
-515 TISNLNVSYLFD
+515 TISNLNVPYLFN

-586 QTAESGAEILGCE
+586 QIAERGAEILGCK

-613 SRIGGIAASISNA
+613 SRIGGIAASISN
-626 VIRDCHNY
+626 VTIRNCHNY
-634 GSLNAGKPAEN
+634 GSLNAGKPAEG
-645 YYGNTGNYAGGI
+645 YHGSTGNYAGGI
-657 VGRVTTAGI
+657 VGEVRTSST
-666 YKGNNRIIGC
+666 YKGSTQIIGC

-797 TVLMNAFSMQEES
+797 TTLMLASSMQEES
-810 FVDTLNRY
+810 FIDTLNRY

-823 LHAVTFA
+823 LYQVTFA
-830 MDSQNQNDG
+830 MDSKAENDG
-839 YPVIGKLEKI
+839 YPVIGKLKKI

-881 NTNLTALTPTI
+881 NTDLTALTPTI

-932 TAASAEGFSFFRVRF
+932 TAANAEGFSFFRVRF

-954 VLDENDTITV
+954 VLDKNDTITV

-986 KALLSGSNTGGGLVD
+986 KAFLSGSNTGDGLD
-1001 KEIKKSSESGAYDTF
+1001 NKEITKSWDSGAYDIF
-1016 YISNW
+1016 RISNW

-1036 IKILYGENFSKERT
+1036 IKILYGENFSRERT
-1050 ITIKVIPSLKTETF
+1050 ITIKVIPSLKTENF

-1076 EIADGYR
+1076 ETADGYR

-1090 TAITVNAEGNSS
+1090 ENITVNAEANNS
-1102 KVKVSI
+1102 KVTVSI
-1108 NGEAATQKELSISAF
+1108 NGETATSKELTVSELKEKA
-1123 TENGFDIVLADP
+1123 FDIVLADP

-1158 DLTPENAAI
+1158 DLTPKNAAI

-1182 GEYTLISGSGYS
+1182 GEYTLLSGSGYS

-1255 MGITSAKTPKLDRT
+1255 MGLTSAKTPKIDKT

-1331 AYGEGMIFVLLDGG
+1331 AYGEGMIFVLLDDG

-1490 GYLYRVSVGVNGNL
+1490 GYLYRVSVDANGNL
-1504 SEAEHFQMSGMSTG
+1504 SEAKYFQMSGMSTG

-1552 KITEAETT
+1552 KITEAETP

-1600 ESKNFKGKEIFTPSG
+1600 GSKTFTGKEIFTPSG

-1649 EDEIAIANII
+1649 EDEIAIANVI

-1748 AEVAKQDVDLSENTY
+1748 AEVAKRDVDLSKNTY

-1791 TEAAGIEY
+1791 TAAAGIEY
-1799 AGYENNYISTMKAP
+1799 VGYENNYISTMKAP

-1903 GGGIAAGEVEEVK
+1903 GGGIAAGVIEEEVK

-1941 DGTKTKVADVKVSV
+1941 DGTKTKVADVKVSA

-1963 QAKEKKSNEIILVVP
+1963 QAKASKSKEIILNV
-1978 SKEVGDAA
+1978 SKAAVGDAA
-1986 KADVTLEKSFIDA
+1986 KADVTLDKSFIDS
-1999 IVKDTDAK
+1999 IVKDTNAK

-2017 TYTQEELKAMSEA
+2017 TYTQDELKAMSEA

-2048 DAAAKI
+2048 DVAAKI

-2083 SDAKVKASIKEL
+2083 SDAKVNASIKEL

-2128 NTSGKKGT
+2128 NTSGKKNA

>member
-1 MRKTNKNLTKQIL
+1 M
-14 TLMLAFVMVFTG
+14 
-26 MGIGSWGVDQ
+26 
-36 AWAEEDSFSKIAK
+36 
-49 INYTAYNKKGKI
+49 
-61 IAAYSFTT
+61 
-69 DNEKCTA
+69 
-76 TCKTIESF
+76 
-84 RSLSKIS
+84 
-91 ERITLIDE
+91 
-99 EEKTIGFDNMSI
+99 
-111 TLNGTTTNTWAWEK
+111 
-125 DSPTELKLT
+125 
-134 IAIGGKTKEYFLS
+134 
-147 FIYDAPYFKTLLYN
+147 
-161 YGQWTRFSYQ
+161 
-171 EGVDEYKD
+171 
-179 TGGTGLTVTENV
+179 
-191 AKASELKLEGCTG
+191 TG
-204 KILAI
+204 K
-209 ESDYCEPKDS
+209 SM
-219 CATINS
+219 N
-225 DGVSA
+225 
-230 VVNWYKANGEIRIT
+230 
-244 ISNSDDDTT
+244 
-253 GKTFTV
+253 
-259 KSRRSHTFATGASE
+259 
-273 HGTIK
+273 
-278 KINTN
+278 
-283 WNAIAT
+283 
-289 DDWSCYAYPEEG
+289 
-301 YKVTNAYIMA
+301 
-311 TLPDETEEVR
+311 
-321 YPAMEVHAE
+321 
-330 TNLLTFRAPY
+330 
-340 ADGTV
+340 
-345 YAEFAPLTDGE
+345 
-356 QSSAV
+356 
-361 QVKSF
+361 
-366 AIAGVQGTID
+366 
-376 ESFGDYIRITGL
+376 
-388 PKSLDLSQVQPEVTL
+388 
-403 SKGAQAQAE
+403 
-412 PLDLRGGKMAAY
+412 
-424 KITAENGQAT
+424 
-434 RTYWVTATQEPFYG
+434 
-448 SGTAEDPYRI
+448 
-458 ETADDLVALAK
+458 
-469 NSQKEP
+469 
-475 YRSAYYK
+475 
-482 QTEDLDMSG
+482 
-491 KTMSSI
+491 SI
-497 GGVNP
+497 GGANTT
-502 IYGFAGIYDGNGK
+502 YGFAGIYDGNGK
-515 TISNLNVSYLFD
+515 TISNLNVPYLFN

-574 DWSNNANAGGIV
+574 DWSNDANAGGIV
-586 QTAESGAEILGCE
+586 QIAERGAEILGCK

-613 SRIGGIAASISNA
+613 SRIGGIAASISN
-626 VIRDCHNY
+626 VTIRNCHNY
-634 GSLNAGKPAEN
+634 GSLNAGKPAEG
-645 YYGNTGNYAGGI
+645 YHGSTGNYAGGI
-657 VGRVTTAGI
+657 VGEVRTSST
-666 YKGNNRIIGC
+666 YKGSTQIIGC

-744 LEAGSTTGRS
+744 LEAGSTSGRS

-797 TVLMNAFSMQEES
+797 TTLMLASSMQEES
-810 FVDTLNRY
+810 FIDTLNRY

-823 LHAVTFA
+823 LYQVTFA

-839 YPVIGKLEKI
+839 YPVIGELEKI

-971 HSFSIDYLTADGSEA
+971 HSFSIDYLTADGSGA
-986 KALLSGSNTGGGLVD
+986 KALISGSNTGGGLVD
-1001 KEIKKSSESGAYDTF
+1001 KEITKSWDSGAYDIF
-1016 YISNW
+1016 RISNW

-1036 IKILYGENFSKERT
+1036 IRILYGENFSKTRT
-1050 ITIKVIPSLKTETF
+1050 ITIKVIPSLKTENF

-1076 EIADGYR
+1076 ETADGYR

-1090 TAITVNAEGNSS
+1090 ENITVNAEANNS

-1108 NGEAATQKELSISAF
+1108 NGETAKSKELTVSELQEKA
-1123 TENGFDIVLADP
+1123 FDIVLADP

-1182 GEYTLISGSGYS
+1182 GEYTLISGSGCS

-1255 MGITSAKTPKLDRT
+1255 MGLTSAKTPKIDKT

-1331 AYGEGMIFVLLDGG
+1331 AYGEGMIFVLLDDG

-1552 KITEAETT
+1552 KITEAETP

-1875 NYPSLA
+1875 NYPKLA
-1881 KKDKITKYYN
+1881 TNDKYYN

-1896 ADVVGSA
+1896 ADSTGAS
-1903 GGGIAAGEVEEVK
+1903 GGGIAAGTVEEEVK
-1916 DVTTDTKTG
+1916 NVTTDTKTG

-1941 DGTKTKVADVKVSV
+1941 DGTKTKVADVKVSA

-1963 QAKEKKSNEIILVVP
+1963 QAKEKKSNEIILVV
-1978 SKEVGDAA
+1978 SGKEVGDAA
-1986 KADVTLEKSFIDA
+1986 KADVTLDKSFIDS
-1999 IVKDTDAK
+1999 IVKDTNAK

-2017 TYTQEELKAMSEA
+2017 TYTQDELKAMSEA

-2036 TVAIEKAAEPTD
+2036 TIVIEKAAEPTD

-2054 AKAKSIVKDMKL
+2054 AKAKSIVKNMKL
-2066 VARSSKTAKKNI
+2066 TARSSKTAKKNI

-2083 SDAKVKASIKEL
+2083 SNAKVKASIKEL

-2136 KYFYKVQVR
+2136 KYFYKVQAR

-2162 KYASRTWTKAK
+2162 KYASRTWSK

>member
-14 TLMLAFVMVFTG
+14 TLMLTFVLVFTG

-36 AWAEEDSFSKIAK
+36 AWADGTYND
-49 INYTAYNKKGKI
+49 NYLRI
-61 IAAYSFTT
+61 I
-69 DNEKCTA
+69 
-76 TCKTIESF
+76 
-84 RSLSKIS
+84 LSKDDKTYEFVDQYEIDRS
-91 ERITLIDE
+91 ETAICKVETMPEDLSGATITLANLQYG
-99 EEKTIGFDNMSI
+99 EKLI
-111 TLNGTTTNTWAWEK
+111 TTTIDKWTT
-125 DSPTELKLT
+125 SVS
-134 IAIGGKTKEYFLS
+134 KTKEIQIDIEGEITYKLILES
-147 FIYDAPYFKTLLYN
+147 SSRYFKKLLYN

-179 TGGTGLTVTENV
+179 TGIGLTVRENV

-204 KILAI
+204 RILKI

-219 CATINS
+219 CATPNP

-259 KSRRSHTFATGASE
+259 KSRRRHDVTTGASE

-278 KINTN
+278 KIKTN
-283 WNAIAT
+283 WSAIAT

-321 YPAMEVHAE
+321 YSVKEVDAE

-345 YAEFAPLTDGE
+345 YAEFAPLADGE

-366 AIAGVQGTID
+366 TIAGVKGTID

-458 ETADDLVALAK
+458 ETADDLVALAQ
-469 NSQKEP
+469 NGQKEP

-482 QTEDLDMSG
+482 QTEDLDMTG
-491 KTMSSI
+491 KSMNSI
-497 GGVNP
+497 GGVNTT
-502 IYGFAGIYDGNGK
+502 YGFAGTYDGNGK

-527 AVTGEI
+527 TVTGEI

-550 RWLVGGKVINCKNYG
+550 RWLGSGKVINCKNYG
-565 SILPTFNGT
+565 SILPTFIGT

-586 QTAESGAEILGCE
+586 QQAESGAEITGCE

-613 SRIGGIAASISNA
+613 SYIGGIAASISNA

-634 GSLNAGKPAEN
+634 ASLNAGKPAEG
-645 YYGNTGNYAGGI
+645 YHGSTGNYAGGI
-657 VGRVTTAGI
+657 VGRVTTASI

-744 LEAGSTTGRS
+744 LEAGSTSGRS

-797 TVLMNAFSMQEES
+797 TTLMLASSMQEES
-810 FVDTLNRY
+810 FIDTLNRY

-823 LHAVTFA
+823 LYAVTFA

-839 YPVIGKLEKI
+839 YPVIGELEKI

-881 NTNLTALTPTI
+881 NTDLTALTPTI

-947 NVSNEEL
+947 NISNEEL

-971 HSFSIDYLTADGSEA
+971 YSFSIDYLTADGSEA
-986 KALLSGSNTGGGLVD
+986 KALISGSNTGGGLVD
-1001 KEIKKSSESGAYDTF
+1001 KEITKSWDSGAYDIF

-1050 ITIKVIPSLKTETF
+1050 ITIKVIPSLKTENF

-1076 EIADGYR
+1076 ETADGYR

-1090 TAITVNAEGNSS
+1090 ENITVNAEANNS
-1102 KVKVSI
+1102 KVTVSI
-1108 NGEAATQKELSISAF
+1108 NGERSTSKELTVSELKKN
-1123 TENGFDIVLADP
+1123 TFDIVLADP
-1135 DKPEINRT
+1135 VKPEIKRT

-1207 EGTLDENR
+1207 ERTLDENR

-1255 MGITSAKTPKLDRT
+1255 MGLTSAKTPKIDKT

-1411 PMWQIKHKGGFYWAG
+1411 PMWQIKHKGGFYWTG
-1426 AYATDNYVVFGSDDG
+1426 AYATDNYVIFGSDDG

-1490 GYLYRVSVGVNGNL
+1490 GYLYRVSVDANGNL
-1504 SEAEHFQMSGMSTG
+1504 SEAKYFQMSGMSTG

-1525 TVFAT
+1525 TVFVT

-1539 PGTIYAVDVDTMQ
+1539 PGTIYAVDVNTMQ
-1552 KITEAETT
+1552 EITKAETP

-1600 ESKNFKGKEIFTPSG
+1600 GSKTSFTGKEIFTPSG

-1649 EDEIAIANII
+1649 EDEIAIASVA

-1748 AEVAKQDVDLSENTY
+1748 AEVAKRDVDLSKNTY

-1776 RVPVGTTVGEVFKMA
+1776 RVPVGTTVGEVFKKA
-1791 TEAAGIEY
+1791 TAEAGIEY

-1832 MYTVNGSHPNKGLVD
+1832 MYTVNNSHPNKGLVD

-1903 GGGIAAGEVEEVK
+1903 GGGIAAGVIEEEVK

-1941 DGTKTKVADVKVSV
+1941 DGTKTKVADVKVSA

-1963 QAKEKKSNEIILVVP
+1963 QAKEKKSNEIILVV
-1978 SKEVGDAA
+1978 SGKEVGDAA
-1986 KADVTLEKSFIDA
+1986 KADVTLDKNFIDS
-1999 IVKDTDAK
+1999 IVKDTNAK

-2017 TYTQEELKAMSEA
+2017 TYTQDELKAMSEA

-2036 TVAIEKAAEPTD
+2036 TVVIEKAAEEPTD

-2162 KYASRTWTKAK
+2162 KYASRTWSK

>member
-1 MRKTNKNLTKQIL
+1 
-14 TLMLAFVMVFTG
+14 MLAFVMVFTG
-26 MGIGSWGVDQ
+26 MGIGSWGVDE
-36 AWAEEDSFSKIAK
+36 AWADG
-49 INYTAYNKKGKI
+49 TYNDKYLRI
-61 IAAYSFTT
+61 I
-69 DNEKCTA
+69 
-76 TCKTIESF
+76 
-84 RSLSKIS
+84 LSKDDKTYEFVDQFEIDMS
-91 ERITLIDE
+91 ATAICKVKTMPEDLSDATIALANSQYGEKLITTTIDE
-99 EEKTIGFDNMSI
+99 WKTSV
-111 TLNGTTTNTWAWEK
+111 
-125 DSPTELKLT
+125 S
-134 IAIGGKTKEYFLS
+134 KTKEIQIDIEGNPTTYKLILES
-147 FIYDAPYFKTLLYN
+147 SSRYFKTLLYN

-179 TGGTGLTVTENV
+179 TGGTGLTVKENV

-204 KILAI
+204 RILKI

-244 ISNSDDDTT
+244 ISNSGNDTT

-259 KSRRSHTFATGASE
+259 KSRRRHDVTTGASE

-278 KINTN
+278 KIKTN
-283 WNAIAT
+283 PSAIAT

-321 YPAMEVHAE
+321 YSVKEVHAE

-345 YAEFAPLTDGE
+345 YAEFVPLADGE

-366 AIAGVQGTID
+366 AIAGVQGVID
-376 ESFGDYIRITGL
+376 ESYGDYIRVTGL
-388 PKSLDLSQVQPEVTL
+388 PKSVDLSQVQPKVTL

-482 QTEDLDMSG
+482 QTEDLDMTG
-491 KTMSSI
+491 KSMNSI
-497 GGVNP
+497 GGANTT
-502 IYGFAGIYDGNGK
+502 YGFAGIYDGNGK
-515 TISNLNVSYLFD
+515 TISNLNVPYLFN

-586 QTAESGAEILGCE
+586 QIAERGAEILGCK

-613 SRIGGIAASISNA
+613 SRIGGIAASISN
-626 VIRDCHNY
+626 VTIRNCHNY
-634 GSLNAGKPAEN
+634 GSLNAGKPAEG
-645 YYGNTGNYAGGI
+645 YHGSTGNYAGGI
-657 VGRVTTAGI
+657 VGEVRTSST
-666 YKGNNRIIGC
+666 YKGSTQIIGC

-797 TVLMNAFSMQEES
+797 TTLMLASSMQEES
-810 FVDTLNRY
+810 FIDTLNRY

-823 LHAVTFA
+823 LYQVTFA
-830 MDSQNQNDG
+830 MDSKAENDG
-839 YPVIGKLEKI
+839 YPVIGKLKKI

-881 NTNLTALTPTI
+881 NTDLTALTPTI

-932 TAASAEGFSFFRVRF
+932 TAANAEGFSFFRVRF

-954 VLDENDTITV
+954 VLDKNDTITV

-986 KALLSGSNTGGGLVD
+986 KAFLSGSNTGDGLD
-1001 KEIKKSSESGAYDTF
+1001 NKEITKSWDSGAYDIF
-1016 YISNW
+1016 RISNW

-1036 IKILYGENFSKERT
+1036 IKILYGENFSRERT
-1050 ITIKVIPSLKTETF
+1050 ITIKVIPSLKTENF

-1076 EIADGYR
+1076 ETADGYR

-1090 TAITVNAEGNSS
+1090 ENITVNAEANNS
-1102 KVKVSI
+1102 KVTVSI
-1108 NGEAATQKELSISAF
+1108 NGETATSKELTVSELKEKA
-1123 TENGFDIVLADP
+1123 FDIVLADP

-1158 DLTPENAAI
+1158 DLTPKNAAI

-1182 GEYTLISGSGYS
+1182 GEYTLLSGSGYS

-1255 MGITSAKTPKLDRT
+1255 MGLTSAKTPKIDKT

-1331 AYGEGMIFVLLDGG
+1331 AYGEGMIFVLLDDG

-1490 GYLYRVSVGVNGNL
+1490 GYLYRVSVDANGNL
-1504 SEAEHFQMSGMSTG
+1504 SEAKYFQMSGMSTG

-1552 KITEAETT
+1552 KITEAETP

-1600 ESKNFKGKEIFTPSG
+1600 GSKTFTGKEIFTPSG

-1649 EDEIAIANII
+1649 EDEIAIANVI

-1748 AEVAKQDVDLSENTY
+1748 AEVAKRDVDLSKNTY

-1791 TEAAGIEY
+1791 TAAAGIEY
-1799 AGYENNYISTMKAP
+1799 VGYENNYISTMKAP

-1903 GGGIAAGEVEEVK
+1903 GGGIAAGVIEEEVK

-1941 DGTKTKVADVKVSV
+1941 DGTKTKVADVKVSA

-1963 QAKEKKSNEIILVVP
+1963 QAKASKSKEIILNV
-1978 SKEVGDAA
+1978 SKAAVGDAA
-1986 KADVTLEKSFIDA
+1986 KADVTLDKSFIDS
-1999 IVKDTDAK
+1999 IVKDTNAK

-2017 TYTQEELKAMSEA
+2017 TYTQDELKAMSEA

-2048 DAAAKI
+2048 DVAAKI

-2066 VARSSKTAKKNI
+2066 VARSGKTAKKNI

-2114 SYKAAVTKKTAAYT
+2114 SYKSTVTKKTATYM

-2150 GKLIAKTALKQC
+2150 GKLVAKTALKQC
-2162 KYASRTWTKAK
+2162 KYASRTWTK

>member
-26 MGIGSWGVDQ
+26 MGIGSWGVDT

-49 INYTAYNKKGKI
+49 INYTAYDKKGKKI

-69 DNEKCTA
+69 DNEECTA
-76 TCKTIESF
+76 TCKTIESY

-91 ERITLIDE
+91 KRITLIDE
-99 EEKTIGFDNMSI
+99 EEKTIEFDNMSI
-111 TLNGTTTNTWAWEK
+111 TLNGMTTDTWIWEK

-134 IAIGGKTKEYFLS
+134 IAIGGKTKEYLLS

-209 ESDYCEPKDS
+209 ESDYCKPKDS

-259 KSRRSHTFATGASE
+259 KSRRRHDVTTGASE

-278 KINTN
+278 KIKTN
-283 WNAIAT
+283 WSAIAT

-321 YPAMEVHAE
+321 YSVKEVDAE

-388 PKSLDLSQVQPEVTL
+388 PKSLDLSQVQPKVTL

-458 ETADDLVALAK
+458 ETADDLVALAQ
-469 NSQKEP
+469 NGQREP

-482 QTEDLDMSG
+482 QSEDLDMSG

-497 GGVNP
+497 GGANTT
-502 IYGFAGIYDGNGK
+502 YGFAGTYDGNGK
-515 TISNLNVSYLFD
+515 TISNLNVPYLFN

-538 AESCTFKNASVA
+538 AESCTFKNASVT

-574 DWSNNANAGGIV
+574 DWSNDANAGGIV

-645 YYGNTGNYAGGI
+645 YYGHTGNYAGGI

-697 NSACNVLIE
+697 GSACNVLIE
-706 SCFNTGTLTATN
+706 SCFNTGTLTGTN

-744 LEAGSTTGRS
+744 LEAGSTSGRS

-797 TVLMNAFSMQEES
+797 TTLMLASSMQEES

-823 LHAVTFA
+823 LYQVTFA
-830 MDSQNQNDG
+830 MDSKAENDG
-839 YPVIGKLEKI
+839 YPVIGELEKI

-881 NTNLTALTPTI
+881 NTDLTALTPTI

-954 VLDENDTITV
+954 VLDEHDTVTV

-986 KALLSGSNTGGGLVD
+986 KAFLSGSNTGDGLID
-1001 KEIKKSSESGAYDTF
+1001 KEITKSWDSGAYDIF
-1016 YISNW
+1016 RISNW

-1064 SIKSGETVLNIK
+1064 SITAGDTALNLK
-1076 EIADGYR
+1076 EIEDGYR
-1083 VDLPDGT
+1083 IDVPSGT
-1090 TAITVNAEGNSS
+1090 ESFTVNAEANNS
-1102 KVKVSI
+1102 KVTVSI
-1108 NGEAATQKELSISAF
+1108 NGETATSKELTVSELK
-1123 TENGFDIVLADP
+1123 ENTFDIVLADP

-1143 YHITLNPVKSCKVSF
+1143 YHITLNPVKSCKISF

-1255 MGITSAKTPKLDRT
+1255 MGLTSAKTPKIDKT

-1476 IAYADGYVFFTTKA
+1476 IAYADDYVFFTTKA
-1490 GYLYRVSVGVNGNL
+1490 GYLYRVSVDANGNL
-1504 SEAEHFQMSGMSTG
+1504 SEAKYFQMSGMSTG

-1539 PGTIYAVDVDTMQ
+1539 PGTIYAVDVNTMQ
-1552 KITEAETT
+1552 EITKAETP

-1600 ESKNFKGKEIFTPSG
+1600 GSKTFTGKEIFTPSG

-1649 EDEIAIANII
+1649 EDEIAIANVI

-1700 FSENNTSSQQYTQVS
+1700 FSENNTTSQQYTQVS
-1715 AKLPQTLYAIWEKT
+1715 DKLPQTLYALWKEVQK
-1729 AAPTPSE
+1729 PSGE
-1736 DGKITVKFRLIG
+1736 NNIKVTFRLIG
-1748 AEVAKQDVDLSENTY
+1748 AEQAKTPVDLSKDPY

-1776 RVPVGTTVGEVFKMA
+1776 NVPAGTTVGEVFKKA
-1791 TEAAGIEY
+1791 LDEAGIEY
-1799 AGYENNYISTMKAP
+1799 HGYERNYINEIKAP
-1813 ASLGGK
+1813 ASLGGY
-1819 WLGEFTNGPKSGW
+1819 WLGEFDNGRKSGW
-1832 MYTVNGSHPNKGLVD
+1832 MYTVKGKHPNKGLVE
-1847 WVLSNNDFVVW
+1847 WVLSDGDNIVW

-1865 YEVEDWFDDP
+1865 FEVEDWFNDP
-1875 NYPSLA
+1875 DYPKLA
-1881 KKDKITKYYN
+1881 TNDKYYN

-1896 ADVVGSA
+1896 ADSTGAS
-1903 GGGIAAGEVEEVK
+1903 GGGIAAGTVEEEVK
-1916 DVTTDTKTG
+1916 NVTTDTKTK
-1925 TTTAPTE
+1925 TTTAPTD
-1932 VKVSEKTNA
+1932 VKVNEKTNA
-1941 DGTKTKVADVKVSV
+1941 DGTKTKVADVKVSA

-1963 QAKEKKSNEIILVVP
+1963 QAKEKKSNEIILVV
-1978 SKEVGDAA
+1978 SGKEVGDAA
-1986 KADVTLEKSFIDA
+1986 KADVTLDKSFIDS
-1999 IVKDTDAK
+1999 IVKDTNAK

-2017 TYTQEELKAMSEA
+2017 TYTQDELKAMSEA

-2036 TVAIEKAAEPTD
+2036 TVVIEKAAEPTD

-2054 AKAKSIVKDMKL
+2054 EKAKSIVKDMKL

-2083 SDAKVKASIKEL
+2083 SDAKVNASIKEL

-2162 KYASRTWTKAK
+2162 KYASRTWSK

>member
-14 TLMLAFVMVFTG
+14 TLMLAFIMVFTG
-26 MGIGSWGVDQ
+26 MGFGSWGVDQ
-36 AWAEEDSFSKIAK
+36 AWADGTYND
-49 INYTAYNKKGKI
+49 NYLRI
-61 IAAYSFTT
+61 I
-69 DNEKCTA
+69 
-76 TCKTIESF
+76 
-84 RSLSKIS
+84 LSKDDKTYEFVDQYEIDRS
-91 ERITLIDE
+91 ETAICKVKTMPEDLSDATIALANSQYGEKLITTTIDE
-99 EEKTIGFDNMSI
+99 WKTSV
-111 TLNGTTTNTWAWEK
+111 
-125 DSPTELKLT
+125 S
-134 IAIGGKTKEYFLS
+134 KTKEIQIDIEGNPTTYKLILES
-147 FIYDAPYFKTLLYN
+147 SSRYFKTLLYN

-179 TGGTGLTVTENV
+179 TGGTGLTVKENV

-209 ESDYCEPKDS
+209 ESDYWKPKD
-219 CATINS
+219 CAWINP

-259 KSRRSHTFATGASE
+259 KSRRLHTFATGASE

-278 KINTN
+278 KIMTSSS
-283 WNAIAT
+283 AIAT

-321 YPAMEVHAE
+321 YSVKEVDAE

-345 YAEFAPLTDGE
+345 YAEFAPLADGE

-376 ESFGDYIRITGL
+376 ESFNDYIRITGL
-388 PKSLDLSQVQPEVTL
+388 PKSLDLSQVQPKVTL

-482 QTEDLDMSG
+482 QTEDLDMTG
-491 KTMSSI
+491 KSMNSI
-497 GGVNP
+497 GGANMT
-502 IYGFAGIYDGNGK
+502 YGFAGTYDGNGK
-515 TISNLNVSYLFD
+515 TISNLNVPYLFN

-586 QTAESGAEILGCE
+586 QAAESGAEIIGCE
-599 NYGKIEIQ
+599 NHGKIEIQ

-613 SRIGGIAASISNA
+613 SHIGGIAASISNA

-744 LEAGSTTGRS
+744 LEAGSTSGRS

-797 TVLMNAFSMQEES
+797 TTLMLASFMKEES

-823 LHAVTFA
+823 LYQVTFA
-830 MDSQNQNDG
+830 MDSKAENDG
-839 YPVIGKLEKI
+839 YPVIGELEKI

-986 KALLSGSNTGGGLVD
+986 KALISGSNTGGGLVD
-1001 KEIKKSSESGAYDTF
+1001 KEITKSWDSGAYDIF
-1016 YISNW
+1016 RISNW

-1036 IKILYGENFSKERT
+1036 IRILYGENFSKERT
-1050 ITIKVIPSLKTETF
+1050 ITIKVIPSLKTENF

-1076 EIADGYR
+1076 ETADGYR

-1090 TAITVNAEGNSS
+1090 ENITVNAEANNS
-1102 KVKVSI
+1102 KVTVSI
-1108 NGEAATQKELSISAF
+1108 NGETAKSKELTVSELQEKA
-1123 TENGFDIVLADP
+1123 FDIVLADP

-1255 MGITSAKTPKLDRT
+1255 MGLTSAKTPKIDKT

-1331 AYGEGMIFVLLDGG
+1331 AYGEGMIFVLLDDG

-1426 AYATDNYVVFGSDDG
+1426 AYATDNYVIFGSDDG

-1456 PTTGKVIDTITG
+1456 PTTGKVIGTITG
-1468 IIGDIRST
+1468 INGDIRST

-1490 GYLYRVSVGVNGNL
+1490 GYLYRVSVDANGNL
-1504 SEAEHFQMSGMSTG
+1504 SEAKYFQMSGMSTG

-1552 KITEAETT
+1552 KITEAETP

-1600 ESKNFKGKEIFTPSG
+1600 GSKTFTGKEIFTPSG

-1649 EDEIAIANII
+1649 EDEIAIANVI
-1659 FRLNGGSAAG
+1659 FRLNGGSTAG

-1700 FSENNTSSQQYTQVS
+1700 FSENNTSSRQYTQVS

-1748 AEVAKQDVDLSENTY
+1748 AEVAKKDVDLSKNTY

-1791 TEAAGIEY
+1791 TAAAGIEY
-1799 AGYENNYISTMKAP
+1799 VGYENNYISTMKAP
-1813 ASLGGK
+1813 ASLGGY

-1875 NYPSLA
+1875 NYPKLA
-1881 KKDKITKYYN
+1881 KNDQYYN

-1903 GGGIAAGEVEEVK
+1903 GGGAAAGVIEEEVK

-1925 TTTAPTE
+1925 TTTAPTD

-1941 DGTKTKVADVKVSV
+1941 DGTKTKVADVKVSAE
-1955 DNQKEILK
+1955 NQKEILK
-1963 QAKEKKSNEIILVVP
+1963 QATAGKSSEIILVVS
-1978 SKEVGDAA
+1978 SKSVGDAT
-1986 KADVTLEKSFIDA
+1986 KADVTLDKSFIDS
-1999 IVKDTDAK
+1999 IVKDTNAK
-2007 LTIKTPFGDK
+2007 LTIRTPFGDK
-2017 TYTQEELKAMSEA
+2017 TYTPEELKAMSEA

-2036 TVAIEKAAEPTD
+2036 TVAIEKAAEQPVD
-2048 DAAAKI
+2048 DTAKAEKI

-2095 KDLGFT
+2095 KDLGFS

-2150 GKLIAKTALKQC
+2150 GKLVAKTALKQC
-2162 KYASRTWTKAK
+2162 KYASRTWGK

>member
-1 MRKTNKNLTKQIL
+1 MRKTNKDLTKQIL

-26 MGIGSWGVDQ
+26 MGIGSWGVDE
-36 AWAEEDSFSKIAK
+36 AWADG
-49 INYTAYNKKGKI
+49 TYNDKYLRI
-61 IAAYSFTT
+61 I
-69 DNEKCTA
+69 
-76 TCKTIESF
+76 
-84 RSLSKIS
+84 LSKDDKTYEFVDQFEIDMS
-91 ERITLIDE
+91 ATAICKVKTMPEDLSDATIALANSQYGEKLITTTIDE
-99 EEKTIGFDNMSI
+99 WKTSV
-111 TLNGTTTNTWAWEK
+111 
-125 DSPTELKLT
+125 S
-134 IAIGGKTKEYFLS
+134 KTKEIQIDIEGNPTTYKLILES
-147 FIYDAPYFKTLLYN
+147 SSRYFKTLLYN
-161 YGQWTRFSYQ
+161 YGQWRRFSYQ

-179 TGGTGLTVTENV
+179 TGGTGLTVKENV

-204 KILAI
+204 RILKI

-244 ISNSDDDTT
+244 ISNSGNDTT

-259 KSRRSHTFATGASE
+259 KSRRRHDVTTGASE

-278 KINTN
+278 KIKTN
-283 WNAIAT
+283 PSAIAT

-321 YPAMEVHAE
+321 YSVKEVHAE

-345 YAEFAPLTDGE
+345 YAEFVPLADGE

-366 AIAGVQGTID
+366 AIAGVQGVID
-376 ESFGDYIRITGL
+376 ESYGDYIRVTGL
-388 PKSLDLSQVQPEVTL
+388 PKSVDLSQVQPKVTL

-482 QTEDLDMSG
+482 QTEDLDMTG
-491 KTMSSI
+491 KSMNSI
-497 GGVNP
+497 GGANTT
-502 IYGFAGIYDGNGK
+502 YGFAGIYDGNGK
-515 TISNLNVSYLFD
+515 TISNLNVPYLFN

-586 QTAESGAEILGCE
+586 QIAERGAEILGCK

-613 SRIGGIAASISNA
+613 SRIGGIAASISN
-626 VIRDCHNY
+626 VTIRNCHNY
-634 GSLNAGKPAEN
+634 GSLNAGKPAEG
-645 YYGNTGNYAGGI
+645 YHGSTGNYAGGI
-657 VGRVTTAGI
+657 VGEVRTSST
-666 YKGNNRIIGC
+666 YKGSTQIIGC

-797 TVLMNAFSMQEES
+797 TTLMLASSMQEES
-810 FVDTLNRY
+810 FIDTLNRY

-823 LHAVTFA
+823 LYQVTFA
-830 MDSQNQNDG
+830 MDSKAENDG

-881 NTNLTALTPTI
+881 NTDLTALTPTI

-932 TAASAEGFSFFRVRF
+932 TAANAEGFSFFRVRF

-954 VLDENDTITV
+954 VLDKNDTITV

-986 KALLSGSNTGGGLVD
+986 KAFLSGSNTGDGLD
-1001 KEIKKSSESGAYDTF
+1001 NKEITKSWDSGAYDIF
-1016 YISNW
+1016 RISNW

-1036 IKILYGENFSKERT
+1036 IKILYGENFSRERT
-1050 ITIKVIPSLKTETF
+1050 ITIKVIPSLKTENF

-1076 EIADGYR
+1076 ETADGYR

-1090 TAITVNAEGNSS
+1090 ENITVNAEANNS

-1108 NGEAATQKELSISAF
+1108 NGERATSKELTVSELQEKA
-1123 TENGFDIVLADP
+1123 FDIVLADP

-1255 MGITSAKTPKLDRT
+1255 MGLTSAKTPKIDKT

-1411 PMWQIKHKGGFYWAG
+1411 PMWQIKHKGGFYWTG
-1426 AYATDNYVVFGSDDG
+1426 AYATDNYVIFGSDDG

-1490 GYLYRVSVGVNGNL
+1490 GYLYRVSVDANGNL
-1504 SEAEHFQMSGMSTG
+1504 SEAKYFQMSGMSTG

-1525 TVFAT
+1525 TVFVT

-1539 PGTIYAVDVDTMQ
+1539 PGTIYAVDVNTMQ
-1552 KITEAETT
+1552 EITKAETP

-1600 ESKNFKGKEIFTPSG
+1600 GSKTFTGKEIFTPSG

-1649 EDEIAIANII
+1649 EDEIAIANVI
-1659 FRLNGGSAAG
+1659 FRLNGGSTAG

-1791 TEAAGIEY
+1791 TAAAGIEY
-1799 AGYENNYISTMKAP
+1799 VGYENNYISTMKAP

-1941 DGTKTKVADVKVSV
+1941 DGTKTKVADVKVSA

-1963 QAKEKKSNEIILVVP
+1963 QAKEKKSNEIILVV
-1978 SKEVGDAA
+1978 SGKEVGDAA
-1986 KADVTLEKSFIDA
+1986 KADVTLDKSFIDS
-1999 IVKDTDAK
+1999 IVKDTNAK

-2017 TYTQEELKAMSEA
+2017 TYTQDELKAMSEA

-2036 TVAIEKAAEPTD
+2036 TVVIEKAAEEPTD

-2054 AKAKSIVKDMKL
+2054 EKAKSIVKDMKL

-2083 SDAKVKASIKEL
+2083 SDAKVNASIKEM

-2150 GKLIAKTALKQC
+2150 GKLVAKTALKQC

>member
-1 MRKTNKNLTKQIL
+1 MERTKKANSIRKLL

-26 MGIGSWGVDQ
+26 MGFGSWGVDQ
-36 AWAEEDSFSKIAK
+36 AWADEDNFSKIAR
-49 INYTAYNKKGKI
+49 INYEATAGTVRNFFVVNHENNTAVCEAKSAKLVTSNYAKRLKLVDAEGNYIDFEDMSGNVKKW
-61 IAAYSFTT
+61 TW
-69 DNEKCTA
+69 
-76 TCKTIESF
+76 
-84 RSLSKIS
+84 
-91 ERITLIDE
+91 
-99 EEKTIGFDNMSI
+99 
-111 TLNGTTTNTWAWEK
+111 TNTEQ
-125 DSPTELKLT
+125 TTLELT
-134 IAIGGKTKEYFLS
+134 ITIKEQTKTYTLS
-147 FIYDAPYFKTLLYN
+147 CIYKPDPTYFKTLLYN

-179 TGGTGLTVTENV
+179 TAGTGLTVTENV

-209 ESDYCEPKDS
+209 ESDYCEPKGS

-244 ISNSDDDTT
+244 IRNSDDDTT

-259 KSRRSHTFATGASE
+259 KSRRRHDVTTGASE

-278 KINTN
+278 KIKTN
-283 WNAIAT
+283 WSAIAT

-321 YPAMEVHAE
+321 YSVKEVDAE

-345 YAEFAPLTDGE
+345 YAEFAPLADGE

-366 AIAGVQGTID
+366 AIAEVQGMID

-388 PKSLDLSQVQPEVTL
+388 PKSLDLSQVQPKVTL

-458 ETADDLVALAK
+458 ETADDLVNLANK
-469 NSQKEP
+469 GQQEP

-482 QTEDLDMSG
+482 QTEDLDMTG
-491 KTMSSI
+491 KSMSSI
-497 GGVNP
+497 GGANAT
-502 IYGFAGIYDGNGK
+502 YGFAGIYDGNGK
-515 TISNLNVSYLFD
+515 MISNLNVPYLFN

-533 RDLTL
+533 RNLTL
-538 AESCTFKNASVA
+538 VESCTFKNASIA
-550 RWLVGGKVINCKNYG
+550 YWLVGGKVINCKNYG

-574 DWSNNANAGGIV
+574 DWSNYANAGGIV
-586 QTAESGAEILGCE
+586 QIAENGAEILGCE

-613 SRIGGIAASISNA
+613 SYIGGIAASISNA

-645 YYGNTGNYAGGI
+645 YHGSTGNYAGGV
-657 VGRVTTAGI
+657 VGVVTTSST
-666 YKGNNRIIGC
+666 YKGSTQIIGC

-810 FVDTLNRY
+810 FVDTLNHY

-839 YPVIGKLEKI
+839 YPVIGKLERI

-861 NGRLGVIDQ
+861 NGRLGAINQ

-881 NTNLTALTPTI
+881 DTDLTELTPTI

-902 EGAKDFTEPVKYT
+902 EGAKDFTEPVEYT
-915 VTSEDGSYAK
+915 VTSEDGNYTKTYK
-925 VYTVKVQ
+925 VTVKKPE
-932 TAASAEGFSFFRVRF
+932 SADGFSFFRVRF
-947 NVSNEEL
+947 NISNEEL

-964 SDLDFES
+964 SDLDFAS

-986 KALLSGSNTGGGLVD
+986 KALLSGSNTEDGLVD
-1001 KEIKKSSESGAYDTF
+1001 KEITKSWESGAYDTF

-1036 IKILYGENFSKERT
+1036 IKILYGENFSKTRT
-1050 ITIKVIPSLKTETF
+1050 ITIKVIPSLKTEAF
-1064 SIKSGETVLNIK
+1064 SITAGDTALNLKET
-1076 EIADGYR
+1076 EDGYR
-1083 VDLPDGT
+1083 IDVPSGT

-1102 KVKVSI
+1102 KVTVLI
-1108 NGEAATQKELSISAF
+1108 NGDTATSKELTVSDLPES
-1123 TENGFDIVLADP
+1123 GFDIVLADP
-1135 DKPEINRT
+1135 DNETINRT
-1143 YHITLNPVKSCKVSF
+1143 YHITVNPVKSCKVSF
-1158 DLTPENAAI
+1158 ELTPKDAAV

-1255 MGITSAKTPKLDRT
+1255 MGLTSAKTPKIDKT

-1397 VTDEDASKTDEIKH
+1397 VTDEEASKTDEIKH

-1441 TSGYNSPTA
+1441 TGGYNAPA

-1456 PTTGKVIDTITG
+1456 PTTGKAISKLTDIN
-1468 IIGDIRST
+1468 GDIRST

-1490 GYLYRVSVGVNGNL
+1490 GYLYRVSVDANGNL
-1504 SEAEHFQMSGMSTG
+1504 SEAKYFQMSGMSTG

-1552 KITEAETT
+1552 KITEAETP

-1600 ESKNFKGKEIFTPSG
+1600 GSKTFTGKEIFTPSG

-1649 EDEIAIANII
+1649 EDEIAIANVI
-1659 FRLNGGSAAG
+1659 FRLNGGSTAG

-1700 FSENNTSSQQYTQVS
+1700 FSENNTSSRQYTQVS

-1748 AEVAKQDVDLSENTY
+1748 AEVAKRDVDLSKNTY

-1791 TEAAGIEY
+1791 TAAAGIEY
-1799 AGYENNYISTMKAP
+1799 VGYENNYISTMKAP
-1813 ASLGGK
+1813 ASLGGY

-1875 NYPSLA
+1875 NYPKLA
-1881 KKDKITKYYN
+1881 KNDQYYN

-1896 ADVVGSA
+1896 ADVVGST

-1941 DGTKTKVADVKVSV
+1941 DGTKTKVADVKVSA

-1963 QAKEKKSNEIILVVP
+1963 QAKEKKSNEIILVV
-1978 SKEVGDAA
+1978 SGKEVGDAA
-1986 KADVTLEKSFIDA
+1986 KADVTLDKSFIDS
-1999 IVKDTDAK
+1999 IVKDTNAK

-2017 TYTQEELKAMSEA
+2017 TYTQDELKAMSEA

-2036 TVAIEKAAEPTD
+2036 TVVIEKAAEPTD

-2054 AKAKSIVKDMKL
+2054 AKAKSIVKDMKF

-2083 SDAKVKASIKEL
+2083 SDAKVNASIKEL

-2150 GKLIAKTALKQC
+2150 GKLVAKTALKQC
-2162 KYASRTWTKAK
+2162 KYASRTWNK